1 MKFLFQNFQE
11 VNVFNKPAVL
21 ERLFKLLEMMIV
33 HDSQELLQNNFWL
46 NRMIMM
52 MVAFSEADDD
62 ECNMGK

>member
-1 MKFLFQNFQE
+1 M
-11 VNVFNKPAVL
+11 FNKPAVL